1 MGMMNEDHISTGY
14 RYCGLAYFH
23 YSLCTIDLTPI
34 LESMNERLVLSVLL
48 APLWSK
54 QTVCFYLMATGT
66 LTGRVFSLVEV

>member
-23 YSLCTIDLTPI
+23 YYLCTIDLTPI

-48 APLWSK
+48 GPL
-54 QTVCFYLMATGT
+54 
-66 LTGRVFSLVEV
+66 

>member
-23 YSLCTIDLTPI
+23 YYLCTIDLTPI
-34 LESMNERLVLSVLL
+34 LESMNERLALSVLL

-54 QTVCFYLMATGT
+54 QTVCFI
-66 LTGRVFSLVEV
+66 